1 MAQERAALV
10 TLRGD
15 LDLLRRDE
23 VAAALPAASSVDR
36 LVVDCT
42 AVTSIES
49 VVIAVFMRYR
59 RTWTAGGGDPLNIVF
74 IVSPQVRRTFE
85 VTGLSTFFTVIT
97 ASEQQRA
104 ENERAMARPEA
115 PCE

>member
-1 MAQERAALV
+1 MFVFEVEEGLAQERAALV
-10 TLRGD
+10 TLQGD
-15 LDLLRRDE
+15 LDLAIRDD

-36 LVVDCT
+36 LVIDCT

-59 RTWTAGGGDPLNIVF
+59 RKWTAMGSDPLNIIF
-74 IVSPQVRRTFE
+74 IASPQVRRTFE

-97 ASEQQRA
+97 ASRRRA
-104 ENERAMARPEA
+104 ED
-115 PCE
+115 